1 MNQKEIRQWTKKEFE
16 DIHKSIKHKSKL
28 SYNDFLRIR
37 NFKANNFTYENDR
50 NVKKIT
56 SKAFKLAKQDKIE
69 EAIKELVKLH
79 GVAIPVASA
88 ILSAKFPNKYAIID
102 INVLRQL
109 KKKSWIKDYR
119 TNPDTY
125 KKYIS
130 LMRGQ
135 AKRKGLRLRDYER
148 MLFEK

>member
-1 MNQKEIRQWTKKEFE
+1 MNQKEIRAWTKKEFE
-16 DIHKSIKHKSKL
+16 NIHKSIKNKSKL

-37 NFKANNFTYENDR
+37 NFKANNFTHENDK

-79 GVAIPVASA
+79 GVAIPIASA
-88 ILSAKFPNKYAIID
+88 ILSMRFPNKYAIID
-102 INVLRQL
+102 IRVLGQL
-109 KKKSWIKDYR
+109 KKKIWMKDYR

-125 KKYIS
+125 RKYIF
-130 LMRGQ
+130 LVRER
-135 AKRKGLRLRDYER
+135 AKKRGLRLRDYER
-148 MLFEK
+148 LLFEK

>member
-1 MNQKEIRQWTKKEFE
+1 MDKKEIREWTKEEFE
-16 DIHKSIKHKSKL
+16 RIHKSIKNKGKL

-37 NFKANNFTYENDR
+37 NFKANNFTCENDK

-56 SKAFKLAKQDKIE
+56 SKAFKLAKQDRVE
-69 EAIKELVKLH
+69 EAIKELIKLH

-109 KKKSWIKDYR
+109 KKNGWIKDYR

-125 KKYIS
+125 RKYIS
-130 LMRGQ
+130 LMREQ
-135 AKRKGLRLRDYER
+135 AKKKDLRLRDYER
-148 MLFEK
+148 MLFER